1 MLEVDSLIAL
11 SKAGNMNPKIIV
23 KVIRAK
29 PINIKEIESLVI
41 PNNKVIGNNK
51 RVWQITKHKNS

>member
-29 PINIKEIESLVI
+29 PINRWCKL
-41 PNNKVIGNNK
+41 
-51 RVWQITKHKNS
+51 